1 MQHTY
6 NLPLKPFFLNK
17 SPPEMYVE
25 QINTPQTN
33 LAEVSAATNSFFQI
47 KGNAEFD

>member
-1 MQHTY
+1 
-6 NLPLKPFFLNK
+6 
-17 SPPEMYVE
+17 MYVE
-25 QINTPQTN
+25 QINTPQTT